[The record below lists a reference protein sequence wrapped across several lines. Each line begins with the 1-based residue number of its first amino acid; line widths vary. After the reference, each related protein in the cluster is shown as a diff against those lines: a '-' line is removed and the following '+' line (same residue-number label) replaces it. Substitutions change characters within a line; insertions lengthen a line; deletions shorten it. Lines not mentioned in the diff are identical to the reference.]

1 MMYLT
6 PRNPINVIRTSFG
19 NWIRS
24 IADDQGLPL
33 LSVPQ
38 KKQILKAD
46 LQVISAAFKGF
57 VGGKGYFP
65 WIRNSQNTF
74 YVKNHFV

>member
-6 PRNPINVIRTSFG
+6 SRNPINVIRTSFG

-38 KKQILKAD
+38 K
-46 LQVISAAFKGF
+46 
-57 VGGKGYFP
+57 YT
-65 WIRNSQNTF
+65 NTEGRF
-74 YVKNHFV
+74 ASNQCSFQRICWW